1 MIVVVVLQEV
11 VEGEEGIGMADG
23 RGTVVLEVQG
33 RGNEEVVQVRMH
45 LHNIF
50 IMSMLI

>member
-11 VEGEEGIGMADG
+11 VEGEGIGMADG
-23 RGTVVLEVQG
+23 RGTVVLGVQG